1 MPKITVMM
9 PVYNAEPFL
18 DECMQSI
25 LSQTLSDIEVL
36 CIDDGSKDNSG
47 VMLDEYAAKDTR
59 IRVIHK
65 ENTGYGHSMN
75 LAIREATGDY
85 VAIVEPDDYIRK
97 DMFEILHQLAT
108 TNDIGEP
115 LDFVKGNYSCVCKG
129 SEPSPQEPF
138 SKKYLSR
145 KIITPRNHLITF
157 HGAASIW
164 SAIYRRKWL
173 LEKNIQFLETPGASF
188 QDTGFYIT
196 TIFEAEKG
204 MFIREPLYFYRVDN
218 INSSVKDNSK
228 IFAIVDEFR
237 ALEERYA
244 HDNKKR
250 KILNSLKIEKY
261 IWNFERLNNEGRD
274 AFKDDYKTL
283 IPVIQKHDYFLEITG
298 TSALKYACK
307 TLGINYS
314 VSIRIES
321 FILNIKKII
330 KKGIYLFRY
339 K

>member
-25 LSQTLSDIEVL
+25 LTQSLKDIEIL

-47 VMLDEYAAKDTR
+47 AMLDDYASKDDR

-65 ENTGYGHSMN
+65 NNTGYGHSMN
-75 LAIREATGDY
+75 LAITEATGDY

-97 DMFEILHQLAT
+97 DMFEVLYKHAT
-108 TNDIGEP
+108 ANESGEL
-115 LDFVKGNYSCVCKG
+115 LDFVKGNYSFV
-129 SEPSPQEPF
+129 SEGEAPSPQEPF
-138 SKKYLSR
+138 SKKYLSG
-145 KIITPRNHLITF
+145 KIVTPRHHLITF

-164 SAIYRRKWL
+164 AGIYKRQWL
-173 LEKNIQFLETPGASF
+173 LKKNIRFLETPGASY
-188 QDTGFYIT
+188 QDIGFYIT
-196 TIFEAEKG
+196 TNFEAEKA
-204 MFIREPLYFYRVDN
+204 MFIRENLYFYRIDN
-218 INSSVKDNSK
+218 NNSSVKDNSK
-228 IFAIVDEFR
+228 VFAVVDEFK

-244 HDNKKR
+244 HNDKNR

-274 AFKDDYKTL
+274 AFNADYKTL
-283 IPVIQKHDYFLEITG
+283 IPVIEKHGYFLEITG

-314 VSIRIES
+314 VSRRIES

-330 KKGIYLFRY
+330 RKGIYLFGY